1 MKELIIYVHGK
12 GGSVE
17 ETDHY
22 KMLFPNS
29 DVIGFDYKSQTPW
42 EAKKEFCAFFAKY
55 RKMYKNLTLV
65 ANSIGAF
72 FSLSSLDETL
82 VDRAYFISSIVDME
96 RVICNMMLLSNVT
109 EEELSKKG
117 KIPTDFEE
125 TLSWELCIII
135 QLFGLSLPLFYTVN
149 TTV

>member
-1 MKELIIYVHGK
+1 
-12 GGSVE
+12 
-17 ETDHY
+17 
-22 KMLFPNS
+22 
-29 DVIGFDYKSQTPW
+29 
-42 EAKKEFCAFFAKY
+42 
-55 RKMYKNLTLV
+55 MYKNLTLV

-82 VDRAYFISSIVDME
+82 VDRAYF
-96 RVICNMMLLSNVT
+96 CNMMLLSNVT

>member
-17 ETDHY
+17 EADHY

-82 VDRAYFISSIVDME
+82 VDRAYF
-96 RVICNMMLLSNVT
+96 CNMMLLSNVT

>member
-55 RKMYKNLTLV
+55 RKMYKNLTLA